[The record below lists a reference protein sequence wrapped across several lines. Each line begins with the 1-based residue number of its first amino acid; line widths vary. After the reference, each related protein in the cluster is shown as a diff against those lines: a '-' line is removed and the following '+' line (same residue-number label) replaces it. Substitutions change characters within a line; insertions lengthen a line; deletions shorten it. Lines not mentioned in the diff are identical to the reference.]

1 MAEHVTLLVPLDGS
15 AMAERAL
22 PEAAALGKALAAE
35 VILLQVVV
43 PATDVIRSG
52 TMTIAADEVSAS
64 QRQEALRYLNGVR
77 TKPLFAGMRV
87 TAAAELGSPAETILD
102 FARAHDVGRIVMTTH
117 GRTGISRWVFG
128 SVAEKVLEAA
138 DRTVVLVRSQIGAA

>member
-1 MAEHVTLLVPLDGS
+1 MRLLVPLDGS
-15 AMAERAL
+15 ALAERAL
-22 PEAAALGKALAAE
+22 PEAAELGKALAAE
-35 VILLQVVV
+35 VILLQVVA

-77 TKPLFAGMRV
+77 TKSLFAGVRV
-87 TAAAELGSPAETILD
+87 TASAELGSPAETILD
-102 FARAHDVGRIVMTTH
+102 FARAHDVDRIVMTTH

-128 SVAEKVLEAA
+128 SVAEKVLQAA
-138 DRTVVLVRSQIGAA
+138 DCTVVLVRSQIAAA